1 MRGIRDD
8 RKIYLICQLLQL
20 QLLFLINNL
29 NKSRSVCNEML
40 PSECEFNWK
49 FNCFCGCTRV
59 RPFTCTGCQ
68 LGWVHSLIF
77 FPPFHSGLS
86 SSLNLDVSYIEICH
100 CSLGTFGCSGWLCC
114 FNYLRLYLFKYL
126 PIQLGCTH
134 THTHTRFIFFQ
145 CTDHT
150 LVCRVI
156 YYLIDGAIAD
166 VILLNDEHN

>member
-1 MRGIRDD
+1 MNVN
-8 RKIYLICQLLQL
+8 LIGNLIAFVVVQECALLPAL
-20 QLLFLINNL
+20 DASWVGCIPLFFI
-29 NKSRSVCNEML
+29 
-40 PSECEFNWK
+40 
-49 FNCFCGCTRV
+49 
-59 RPFTCTGCQ
+59 
-68 LGWVHSLIF
+68 
-77 FPPFHSGLS
+77 PPFHSGLS

-134 THTHTRFIFFQ
+134 TYTRFIFFQ